1 MVRAFLPRRLGTDD
15 GGLFFDETGQAR
27 KGPKTAASGRQYSGA
42 MGRVENVIVAVYTM
56 YATER
61 GHALVDRDLYV
72 QADWFADPARMA
84 TAGSPGITH
93 SPPSRR
99 SPLEQAK
106 RAPAAGIRPEWA
118 TGSEVY
124 GRSRELRVF
133 LEGAA
138 LTEDGDDYRL
148 RESDSDHQALVR
160 LRAFYGGA
168 T

>member
-99 SPLEQAK
+99 SPSHRRNGRRPPGSDRNGRPGA
-106 RAPAAGIRPEWA
+106 RCTGAAGSCA
-118 TGSEVY
+118 CSQ
-124 GRSRELRVF
+124 
-133 LEGAA
+133 GAA
-138 LTEDGDDYRL
+138 MTEDGDDYRL
-148 RESDSDHQALVR
+148 RESDSDLQALVR